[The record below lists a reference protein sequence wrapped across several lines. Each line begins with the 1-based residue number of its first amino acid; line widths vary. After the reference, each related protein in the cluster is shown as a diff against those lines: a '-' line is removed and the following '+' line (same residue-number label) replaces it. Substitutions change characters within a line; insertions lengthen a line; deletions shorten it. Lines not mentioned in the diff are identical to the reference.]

1 MHRASRPFI
10 QVTEL
15 KIPRCMAIGFIGR
28 RETPQISQLEMLLLR
43 KIIFKSRTYRMVP
56 PFYPHGFLILN
67 IIDLIFQRM

>member
-10 QVTEL
+10 QVTKL
-15 KIPRCMAIGFIGR
+15 KISRRMAIRLVR
-28 RETPQISQLEMLLLR
+28 RGETSQISQLEMFFLR
-43 KIIFKSRTYRMVP
+43 EIIFESRTYRMVP